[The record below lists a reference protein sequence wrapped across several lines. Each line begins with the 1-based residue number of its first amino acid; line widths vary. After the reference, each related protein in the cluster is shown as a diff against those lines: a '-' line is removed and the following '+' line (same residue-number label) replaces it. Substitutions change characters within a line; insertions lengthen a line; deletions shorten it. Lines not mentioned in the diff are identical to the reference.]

1 MAMQVGETYRCEKC
15 GAEVRVTKPCPCPPE
30 PGMHSFKCC
39 GQETVGNLNLIQQMV
54 GR

>member
-39 GQETVGNLNLIQQMV
+39 GQEMKQVPAGQA
-54 GR
+54 